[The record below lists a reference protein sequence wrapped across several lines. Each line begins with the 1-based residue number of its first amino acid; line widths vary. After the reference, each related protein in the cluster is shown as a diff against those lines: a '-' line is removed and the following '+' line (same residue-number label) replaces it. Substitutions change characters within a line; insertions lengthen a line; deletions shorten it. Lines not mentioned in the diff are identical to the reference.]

1 MSVCVL
7 RVARV
12 CVCVVTYCL
21 YKGAVVVTASSKSR
35 GSVADVRRAM
45 VDFISASR
53 SLKIL
58 MFLSSSV
65 CQREREI
72 ICLSLQHDHSLVVIS
87 YPVIR
92 CVFVVLRHLPLAKI
106 QTHVLWDPSAPTA
119 HIIPL

>member
-1 MSVCVL
+1 MRETGKVECVSVESGKG
-7 RVARV
+7 
-12 CVCVVTYCL
+12 VCVVTYCL

-65 CQREREI
+65 CQRER
-72 ICLSLQHDHSLVVIS
+72 DNMFK
-87 YPVIR
+87 P
-92 CVFVVLRHLPLAKI
+92 
-106 QTHVLWDPSAPTA
+106 PT
-119 HIIPL
+119 